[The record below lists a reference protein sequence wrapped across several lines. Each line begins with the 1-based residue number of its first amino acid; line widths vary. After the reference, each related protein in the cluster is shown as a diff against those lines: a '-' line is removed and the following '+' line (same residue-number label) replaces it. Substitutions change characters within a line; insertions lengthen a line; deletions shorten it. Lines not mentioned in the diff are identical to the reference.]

1 MMTARNALIESARM
15 EILHYGQDGA
25 RVDRIARL
33 ARVNKRMIYHHF
45 GNKEGVYKAVLQRQL
60 HLLGH
65 ELAPVPTILKL
76 VCSGYLAEIGT
87 DLLDEQKNPIDQ
99 SSLRIED
106 YKIAA
111 IICVRALLSL
121 AGNSSFKNSNTL
133 KYISD
138 LHLPDRAEL
147 FTGIMDL
154 IFVSRIDSKPL
165 LRADVV
171 KSDIEFDD
179 KKGNKTKR
187 QILANSRPA

>member
-1 MMTARNALIESARM
+1 MTTRNALIDSARM
-15 EILHYGQDGA
+15 EILYYGQDGA

-60 HLLGH
+60 RLLGH
-65 ELAPVPTILKL
+65 ELTPVPSILKL

-99 SSLRIED
+99 SSLSTED

-121 AGNSSFKNSNTL
+121 AGNSSFENSNTL
-133 KYISD
+133 KYLSD
-138 LHLPDRAEL
+138 LHFQDRAEL
-147 FTGIMDL
+147 FIGIMGL
-154 IFVSRIDSKPL
+154 IFVSSVDSKPL
-165 LRADVV
+165 LGAHAM